1 MYKKFKLVQ
10 ELSTYQLINNLK
22 NLFLLNCKKFMSL
35 HFYGIIIAILLF
47 SVNSFAQKTYQK
59 EYYDSG
65 QLKEEGWVLDD
76 KKVDYWKF
84 YFENGNLK
92 QEGSY
97 KKGQKIKYWYFYSE
111 NALIDK
117 EGHFKKGIK
126 EDWWLFYDENGIV
139 NYKCQL
145 ENNQK
150 NGYCLVY
157 KEEEIIK
164 ASKFKE
170 GKKIKEWTSL
180 SSFKKENNIFDLR

>member
-1 MYKKFKLVQ
+1 MYKI
-10 ELSTYQLINNLK
+10 INNLK
-22 NLFLLNCKKFMSL
+22 TLISQSRKNFAPLGFCGIMIVILF
-35 HFYGIIIAILLF
+35 F

-65 QLKEEGWVLDD
+65 QMKQEGWLLDD

-97 KKGQKIKYWYFYSE
+97 KKGQKVKYWYFYTE
-111 NALIDK
+111 NAIIEK

-139 NYKCQL
+139 DYKCQL

-157 KEEEIIK
+157 KKEEIIK
-164 ASKFKE
+164 ASKFIE

-180 SSFKKENNIFDLR
+180 STFRKENSIFDLR

>member
-1 MYKKFKLVQ
+1 MYKKIKILL
-10 ELSTYQLINNLK
+10 ELSKYKLIYNLK
-22 NLFLLNCKKFMSL
+22 SFFLQNSKKFIHMR
-35 HFYGIIIAILLF
+35 FCGIIILILCC

-65 QLKEEGWVLDD
+65 QMKEEGWLLDG

-97 KKGQKIKYWYFYSE
+97 KKDKKVKYWYFYTE
-111 NALIDK
+111 NAIIEK
-117 EGHFKKGIK
+117 EGHFNKGIK

-164 ASKFKE
+164 ASKFKG
-170 GKKIKEWTSL
+170 GKKIKEWISL

>member
-1 MYKKFKLVQ
+1 MYKMM
-10 ELSTYQLINNLK
+10 NNLNTLITQSRK
-22 NLFLLNCKKFMSL
+22 NFVPLRICKNFIFITMLVLS
-35 HFYGIIIAILLF
+35 A
-47 SVNSFAQKTYQK
+47 NSFAQKTYQK

-65 QLKEEGWVLDD
+65 QLKEEGWLLDD

-84 YFENGNLK
+84 YFDNGNLK

-97 KKGQKIKYWYFYSE
+97 KKGQKIKYWYFYTE
-111 NALIDK
+111 NAIIDK

-126 EDWWLFYDENGIV
+126 EDWWLFYDEEGIV
-139 NYKCQL
+139 NHKCQL
-145 ENNQK
+145 KNNQK

-157 KEEEIIK
+157 KEEKIIK